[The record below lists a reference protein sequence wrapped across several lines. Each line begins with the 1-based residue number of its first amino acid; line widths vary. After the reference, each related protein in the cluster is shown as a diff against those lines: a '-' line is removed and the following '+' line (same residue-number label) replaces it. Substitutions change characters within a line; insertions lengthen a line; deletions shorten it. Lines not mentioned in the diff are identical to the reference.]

1 MQVAKKRAIIF
12 RQAKICYYMRR
23 SCMTVEMLRI
33 GIMWLL
39 VTLFIRWIQQIRE
52 REIKFLTAAI
62 LAFLIIAGYIAV
74 CKGIVHWNMIF

>member
-1 MQVAKKRAIIF
+1 MLKKHAIIF
-12 RQAKICYYMRR
+12 RQAKICNYRRR
-23 SCMTVEMLRI
+23 SCIMEEMLRA
-33 GIMWLL
+33 GVAWLII
-39 VTLFIRWIQQIRE
+39 TLFIRWIQQIRE